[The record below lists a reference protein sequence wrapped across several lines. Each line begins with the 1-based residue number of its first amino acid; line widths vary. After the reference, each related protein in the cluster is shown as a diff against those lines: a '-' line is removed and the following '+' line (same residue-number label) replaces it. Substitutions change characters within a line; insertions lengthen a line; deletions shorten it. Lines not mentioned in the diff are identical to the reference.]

1 MSALGLAIYGM
12 FVAIVMPGMKESKAV
27 LVVVLLAVGLS
38 CLFYYVPLLSQ
49 VSSGLAISIC
59 AIVAALA
66 GAAFFPVK
74 EEA

>member
-1 MSALGLAIYGM
+1 M

-38 CLFYYVPLLSQ
+38 CLFYYVPLLSA